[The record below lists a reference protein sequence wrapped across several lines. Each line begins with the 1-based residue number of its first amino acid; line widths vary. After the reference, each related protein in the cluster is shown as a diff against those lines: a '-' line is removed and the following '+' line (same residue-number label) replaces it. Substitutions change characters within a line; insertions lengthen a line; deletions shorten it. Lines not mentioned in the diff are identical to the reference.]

1 MKQFTCVALLLMCSQ
16 AITSEAQRASRD
28 PGFNGQIMFGG
39 VYLSSADNLS
49 VTDEETIINDLSS
62 APATENRA
70 VPGLIGEVNYT
81 FEDRENQLFIGL
93 NRIKVIRGDFAPEF
107 GYRYYFGQRSKVEVA
122 YLPGVTGGDTW
133 SDPFLTNAERTT
145 TSRETSGFRVR
156 GEALFDLFSIEYA
169 QGDRSIKRDRSGAS
183 LNLTPEQRN
192 SLIRD
197 ADLEYL
203 SIETTFPIAKGVMV
217 TPGVYR
223 YAEDAVGDAND
234 FDLLGAELSLVYRNG
249 AHMFAGVVGYEMLDF
264 SSVNPVFNVE
274 RDENSMTYFGLYQ
287 YANPFGFEDTKLMF
301 LLSNRSQESN
311 VAFYEKESLV
321 VGGGIVFSF

>member
-203 SIETTFPIAKGVMV
+203 SIETTFPIAKGVWSRPASIAMQKMPLAMR
-217 TPGVYR
+217 TIST
-223 YAEDAVGDAND
+223 
-234 FDLLGAELSLVYRNG
+234 F
-249 AHMFAGVVGYEMLDF
+249 
-264 SSVNPVFNVE
+264 
-274 RDENSMTYFGLYQ
+274 
-287 YANPFGFEDTKLMF
+287 
-301 LLSNRSQESN
+301 
-311 VAFYEKESLV
+311 
-321 VGGGIVFSF
+321 